1 MRGPSPFSIF
11 FFLRLN
17 RPRFPDKTRHAL
29 IIPYAGQVIPFRIL
43 FKTDDA
49 EATVGAGTAAN
60 AALAQTNEMNLAV
73 RENDGFF

>member
-1 MRGPSPFSIF
+1 M
-11 FFLRLN
+11 
-17 RPRFPDKTRHAL
+17 
-29 IIPYAGQVIPFRIL
+29 IPFRIL

-73 RENDGFF
+73 RENDGFFNFKNALRQFLGMPDETEREFRLE

>member
-1 MRGPSPFSIF
+1 M
-11 FFLRLN
+11 
-17 RPRFPDKTRHAL
+17 
-29 IIPYAGQVIPFRIL
+29 IPFRIL